1 MPFHK
6 VNSKLLIVNR
16 KNRKPIYHL
25 PLTIHRKA
33 LGFTLIETAIS
44 LVFILAMI
52 VILLTASG
60 TFRTTRK
67 GNLQGVA
74 TKIASRQIESLRN
87 TAYGSLQDCPS
98 PNGCNITVQQEPD
111 LVKLPSSSATKTL
124 DDYEAS
130 TKIKLVKIQVNWTES
145 GAAQNIKL
153 ETLISENGL

>member
-1 MPFHK
+1 MP
-6 VNSKLLIVNR
+6 KLDARRYTLNAR
-16 KNRKPIYHL
+16 S
-25 PLTIHRKA
+25 
-33 LGFTLIETAIS
+33 GFTLIEIALS

-74 TKIASRQIESLRN
+74 TKIASRQIENLRN
-87 TAYGSLQDCPS
+87 TAFASLPNCPS
-98 PNGCNITVQQEPD
+98 PTGCSITSAEEPD
-111 LVKLPSSSATKTL
+111 LSKLTSGSATKTL

-130 TKIKLVKIQVNWTES
+130 TKIKQVLIKVNWTEN
-145 GAAQNIKL
+145 AAPQEIKI

>member
-1 MPFHK
+1 MP
-6 VNSKLLIVNR
+6 SLWRTVNR
-16 KNRKPIYHL
+16 KQETRKNFDKNCQLSKP
-25 PLTIHRKA
+25 
-33 LGFTLIETAIS
+33 GFTLIEIALS

-74 TKIASRQIESLRN
+74 TKIASRQIENLRN
-87 TAYGSLQDCPS
+87 TAFASLPNCPS
-98 PNGCNITVQQEPD
+98 PTGCSITSAEEPD
-111 LVKLPSSSATKTL
+111 LSKLPSGSATKTL

-130 TKIKLVKIQVNWTES
+130 TKIKQVLIKVNWTENT
-145 GAAQNIKL
+145 APQEIKI

>member
-1 MPFHK
+1 MP
-6 VNSKLLIVNR
+6 KLDARRYTLNAR
-16 KNRKPIYHL
+16 S
-25 PLTIHRKA
+25 
-33 LGFTLIETAIS
+33 GFTLIEIALS

-74 TKIASRQIESLRN
+74 TKIASRQIENLRN
-87 TAYGSLQDCPS
+87 TAFASLPNCPS
-98 PNGCNITVQQEPD
+98 PTGCSITSAEEPD
-111 LVKLPSSSATKTL
+111 LSKLPSGSATKTL

-130 TKIKLVKIQVNWTES
+130 TKIKQVLIKVNWTEN
-145 GAAQNIKL
+145 AAPQEIKI

>member
-1 MPFHK
+1 MP
-6 VNSKLLIVNR
+6 KLDARRYTLNAR
-16 KNRKPIYHL
+16 S
-25 PLTIHRKA
+25 
-33 LGFTLIETAIS
+33 GFTLIEIALS

-74 TKIASRQIESLRN
+74 TKIASRQVENLRN
-87 TAYGSLQDCPS
+87 TAFASLPNCPS
-98 PNGCNITVQQEPD
+98 PTGCSITSAEEPD
-111 LVKLPSSSATKTL
+111 LSKLPSGSATKTL

-130 TKIKLVKIQVNWTES
+130 TKIKQVLIKVNWTEN
-145 GAAQNIKL
+145 AAPQEIKI

>member
-1 MPFHK
+1 MP
-6 VNSKLLIVNR
+6 KLDARRYTLNAR
-16 KNRKPIYHL
+16 S
-25 PLTIHRKA
+25 
-33 LGFTLIETAIS
+33 GFTLIEIALS

-74 TKIASRQIESLRN
+74 TKIASRQIENLRN
-87 TAYGSLQDCPS
+87 TAFASLPNCPS
-98 PNGCNITVQQEPD
+98 PTGCSITSAEEPD
-111 LVKLPSSSATKTL
+111 LSKLPSGSATKTL

-130 TKIKLVKIQVNWTES
+130 TKIKQVLIKVNWTENT
-145 GAAQNIKL
+145 APQEIKI